1 MKKIISILFLILLV
15 LSFNGV
21 KTVKADTENQKIID
35 YSEILD
41 GLNFDEC
48 EEIFKENDYFK
59 SVKGKSFK
67 EKISYLIYGDADL
80 DFFSLFQNFFNG
92 EISSLMPLLSILFI
106 VSVIGGMKDIVK
118 VENGKTSEISN
129 FAIYLINLSLIATCF
144 SLVTVNVNSTVEKLT
159 KQSETVFPILLALMS
174 FCGQTY
180 SVATFSPVMPVVA
193 FITQKIV
200 VGIMFPLITALT
212 VVNMV
217 GNMGE
222 SVRLNK
228 FSELLSSTFKWLLG
242 LVLGIFTIFASV
254 KGISASK
261 TDGVSRFAIKY
272 LSGSVPIVGGFLKDG
287 AEIFVLS
294 ASVVKNAFGK
304 FFLFSVF
311 FEIFKPV
318 ISLLCLSFILK
329 TGASLIEPFQ
339 TDKSVNLLSATA
351 KTFTYYIAVLLTIFF
366 IYFVLILLIMISG
379 GSV

>member
-1 MKKIISILFLILLV
+1 MKKIIVILFLITLV

-21 KTVKADTENQKIID
+21 NTVNADTENQKIID

-41 GLNFDEC
+41 GLNLNEC

-59 SVKGKSFK
+59 SIKGESVS
-67 EKISYLIYGDADL
+67 EKINFLIYGNAEL
-80 DFFSLFQNFFNG
+80 DIFSFFQSFFNG
-92 EISSLMPLLSILFI
+92 EISYLMPLLSILFI

-118 VENGKTSEISN
+118 VDNAKTSEISN
-129 FAIYLINLSLIATCF
+129 FAIYLIKLSVIATCF
-144 SLVTVNVNSTVEKLT
+144 SLVTVKVNDTVEKLT

-180 SVATFSPVMPVVA
+180 SVATFSPLMPVVA

-200 VGIMFPLITALT
+200 IGIMFPLITALT

-228 FSELLSSTFKWLLG
+228 FSELLSSTFKWLIG
-242 LVLGIFTIFASV
+242 LVLGVFTIFASV
-254 KGISASK
+254 KGITASK

-304 FFLFSVF
+304 FFLFGLF
-311 FEIFKPV
+311 FEIFKPI

-329 TGASLIEPFQ
+329 IGASLTEPFQ
-339 TDKSVNLLSATA
+339 TDKSVNLLTATA

-379 GSV
+379 GTI